1 MRSHAAHLA
10 LLPLQVCTSREKL
23 FGMITFIDT
32 PGLVDGSFQYPFP
45 VEDAIVAVAKHVDLI
60 YVFFDPIGQARRA
73 GRHPPPLPP
82 SPPPPSSHLL
92 RLLPRRRCAT
102 AR

>member
-1 MRSHAAHLA
+1 
-10 LLPLQVCTSREKL
+10 
-23 FGMITFIDT
+23 MITFIDT

-73 GRHPPPLPP
+73 AWHDPHLHPRLTHASKRPPAD
-82 SPPPPSSHLL
+82 SASSTLAAM
-92 RLLPRRRCAT
+92 RGVR
-102 AR
+102 

>member
-1 MRSHAAHLA
+1 
-10 LLPLQVCTSREKL
+10 
-23 FGMITFIDT
+23 MITFIDT

-60 YVFFDPIGQARRA
+60 YVFFDPIGQALCGTM
-73 GRHPPPLPP
+73 GRVSDPASGTQPTT
-82 SPPPPSSHLL
+82 PPPPHPAHPSQQ
-92 RLLPRRRCAT
+92 T

>member
-1 MRSHAAHLA
+1 MRSPIAHLA

-60 YVFFDPIGQARRA
+60 YVFFDPIGQALCGECRA
-73 GRHPPPLPP
+73 DHHSPP
-82 SPPPPSSHLL
+82 SPPPPPPS
-92 RLLPRRRCAT
+92 PPPPPPPQT

>member
-1 MRSHAAHLA
+1 
-10 LLPLQVCTSREKL
+10 VCTSREKL

-60 YVFFDPIGQARRA
+60 YVFFDPIGQALCGECHA
-73 GRHPPPLPP
+73 DHHHLLHHLHHHLH
-82 SPPPPSSHLL
+82 HLL
-92 RLLPRRRCAT
+92 RHHLQT

>member
-10 LLPLQVCTSREKL
+10 LLRLQVCTSREKL

-60 YVFFDPIGQARRA
+60 YVFFDPIGQARAVVPCR
-73 GRHPPPLPP
+73 PPPPP
-82 SPPPPSSHLL
+82 SPPPPPP
-92 RLLPRRRCAT
+92 PRTTST

>member
-32 PGLVDGSFQYPFP
+32 PGLVDGTLH
-45 VEDAIVAVAKHVDLI
+45 DAE
-60 YVFFDPIGQARRA
+60 P
-73 GRHPPPLPP
+73 
-82 SPPPPSSHLL
+82 
-92 RLLPRRRCAT
+92 
-102 AR
+102 

>member
-1 MRSHAAHLA
+1 
-10 LLPLQVCTSREKL
+10 
-23 FGMITFIDT
+23 MITFIDT

-73 GRHPPPLPP
+73 APPHTTHIHV
-82 SPPPPSSHLL
+82 SSTIVTCSLL
-92 RLLPRRRCAT
+92 RPRRRCAT

>member
-1 MRSHAAHLA
+1 MRSPIAHLA

-60 YVFFDPIGQARRA
+60 YVFFDPIGQARRDA
-73 GRHPPPLPP
+73 QRRRRAANASCSHR
-82 SPPPPSSHLL
+82 SSS
-92 RLLPRRRCAT
+92 RYRRCAT